1 MRKVSD
7 HMRLVKREAGA
18 NPARTRHRDS
28 QATAYYHWETGKG
41 VEASERS
48 VGRPAFRSTGM
59 KSYRSPASST
69 LSAAS
74 QLIFA
79 YKKVRVNGNNENS
92 CHEKLAVRNLQN
104 QKHFWFYFVAL
115 RDSKLWLYGVDSA
128 IQLCTFRLS
137 SLFSTASER
146 KFPVSLIYR
155 HIHTLL
161 GQNFIVL

>member
-59 KSYRSPASST
+59 KSYRSLMPRETGST
-69 LSAAS
+69 KSAKSETILVLFCCAPR
-74 QLIFA
+74 FEA
-79 YKKVRVNGNNENS
+79 M
-92 CHEKLAVRNLQN
+92 AP
-104 QKHFWFYFVAL
+104 
-115 RDSKLWLYGVDSA
+115 LYGVDSA